1 MLPQRKEALAMLE
14 EASALNPGP
23 WFHHSLVAAD
33 CAEKIAARCPGLD
46 AEKAYILGLLH
57 DIRRRYGFSYLRHVI
72 DGYDYLM
79 ALGYEEAA
87 KICLSHSFD
96 IKDLSSYVGKQ
107 DVTQEQKDRILQ
119 FLQTAVY
126 DDYDRLIQVCD
137 SIAMPH
143 GPVDMETRMMDV
155 KKRYGSYPQ
164 DKWKKHL
171 ELKRYFEEKA
181 GMELDSMV
189 SCAVSSQENRQG

>member
-1 MLPQRKEALAMLE
+1 
-14 EASALNPGP
+14 
-23 WFHHSLVAAD
+23 
-33 CAEKIAARCPGLD
+33 
-46 AEKAYILGLLH
+46 
-57 DIRRRYGFSYLRHVI
+57 
-72 DGYDYLM
+72 
-79 ALGYEEAA
+79 
-87 KICLSHSFD
+87 
-96 IKDLSSYVGKQ
+96 
-107 DVTQEQKDRILQ
+107 
-119 FLQTAVY
+119 
-126 DDYDRLIQVCD
+126 
-137 SIAMPH
+137 MPH